1 MKSIDTAYIKINRE
15 QITNT
20 TDYFN
25 ELLDQFSL
33 DCSPEDLKEDP
44 EARKCFKQ
52 LKSLGRQIKA
62 VNNAEKRLFSI
73 QEEGMKSRV
82 IFLDYDGV
90 VNTPMWNSK
99 GTNCRYGWPSDGKV
113 NNFQAVH
120 WDRSQC
126 WSA

>member
-73 QEEGMKSRV
+73 
-82 IFLDYDGV
+82 
-90 VNTPMWNSK
+90 
-99 GTNCRYGWPSDGKV
+99 
-113 NNFQAVH
+113 
-120 WDRSQC
+120 
-126 WSA
+126 

>member
-1 MKSIDTAYIKINRE
+1 MKSIDTTYIKINRE

-52 LKSLGRQIKA
+52 LKRLGRQIKA
-62 VNNAEKRLFSI
+62 VNSAEKRLFSI
-73 QEEGMKSRV
+73 
-82 IFLDYDGV
+82 
-90 VNTPMWNSK
+90 
-99 GTNCRYGWPSDGKV
+99 
-113 NNFQAVH
+113 
-120 WDRSQC
+120 
-126 WSA
+126 